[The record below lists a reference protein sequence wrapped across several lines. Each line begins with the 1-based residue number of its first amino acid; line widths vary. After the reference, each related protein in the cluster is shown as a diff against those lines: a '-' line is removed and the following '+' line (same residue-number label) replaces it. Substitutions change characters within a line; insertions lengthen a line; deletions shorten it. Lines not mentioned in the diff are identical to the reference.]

1 MSEENK
7 NPPIASTQFD
17 RVQAA
22 IWRQEGEGNDGKK
35 SFETLTLSRSYK
47 GDDGNWHTAKNFTVR
62 DIPHLALAV
71 EWAMHELLLKPQ

>member
-7 NPPIASTQFD
+7 NQPIASTQFD

-22 IWRQEGEGNDGKK
+22 IWRQEVESGKEP
-35 SFETLTLSRSYK
+35 FNTLTISRSYK
-47 GDDGNWHTAKNFTVR
+47 GDDGEWRRVSSFTVR

>member
-1 MSEENK
+1 MSEESK
-7 NPPIASTQFD
+7 NLPIASTQFD

-22 IWRQEGEGNDGKK
+22 IWKQEGESGNGK
-35 SFETLTLSRSYK
+35 STFDTLTLSRSYK
-47 GDDGNWHTAKNFTVR
+47 GDDGQWHTAKSFTVR